1 MEFGGVTS
9 PRTDCV
15 EPDQPGRSH
24 RPVPV
29 AEQLTYVAHLAAELA
44 DLLDGTRVKFKITP

>member
-1 MEFGGVTS
+1 
-9 PRTDCV
+9 
-15 EPDQPGRSH
+15 
-24 RPVPV
+24 VPV